1 MNDNDKKPPH
11 YPDEE
16 LSRVYQELFET
27 AAGLSSVTD
36 PGLVAASMM
45 AIGSRIYKTI
55 LSPEDYQKMMEKV
68 AKTDVK
74 PFKKETLQLIKK

>member
-1 MNDNDKKPPH
+1 MNENDKKPPH

-16 LSRVYQELFET
+16 LNRVYQELFET

-74 PFKKETLQLIKK
+74 PFKKETLQ

>member
-1 MNDNDKKPPH
+1 MKDKDKKPPH

-16 LSRVYQELFET
+16 LIKVYQELFET

-55 LSPEDYQKMMEKV
+55 LTADDYEKMMDKI
-68 AKTDVK
+68 AKTDVQ
-74 PFKKETLQLIKK
+74 PFKKETLQ

>member
-1 MNDNDKKPPH
+1 MNENDKKPPH

-16 LSRVYQELFET
+16 LNRVYQELFET

-55 LSPEDYQKMMEKV
+55 LSGEDYQKMMEKV

-74 PFKKETLQLIKK
+74 PFKKETLQ

>member
-1 MNDNDKKPPH
+1 MNENDKKPPH

-16 LSRVYQELFET
+16 LNRVYQELFET

-55 LSPEDYQKMMEKV
+55 LSGEDYQKMMEKV

-74 PFKKETLQLIKK
+74 PFKKDTLQ

>member
-1 MNDNDKKPPH
+1 MNENDKKPPH

-16 LSRVYQELFET
+16 LGRIYQELFET
-27 AAGLSSVTD
+27 ASRLSQGTD

-55 LSPEDYQKMMEKV
+55 MSPEDYTKMMEKI
-68 AKTDVK
+68 AKTDVQ
-74 PFKKETLQLIKK
+74 PFKKETLQ

>member
-1 MNDNDKKPPH
+1 MNENDKKPPH

-16 LSRVYQELFET
+16 LGRIYQELFET
-27 AAGLSSVTD
+27 AASLSQGTD

-55 LSPEDYQKMMEKV
+55 LTAEDYEKMMDKI
-68 AKTDVK
+68 AKTDVQ
-74 PFKKETLQLIKK
+74 PFKKETLQ

>member
-1 MNDNDKKPPH
+1 MNENDKKPHH

-16 LSRVYQELFET
+16 LGKIYQELFET
-27 AAGLSSVTD
+27 ASRLSQGTD

-55 LSPEDYQKMMEKV
+55 MSPEDYTKMMEKI
-68 AKTDVK
+68 AKTDVQ
-74 PFKKETLQLIKK
+74 PFKKETLQ

>member
-1 MNDNDKKPPH
+1 MNDKDKKPPH

-16 LSRVYQELFET
+16 LGRIYQELFET
-27 AAGLSSVTD
+27 AASLSQGTD

-55 LSPEDYQKMMEKV
+55 LSGEDYQKMMEKIS
-68 AKTDVK
+68 KTDVK
-74 PFKKETLQLIKK
+74 PFKKETLQ

>member
-1 MNDNDKKPPH
+1 MNDKDKKPPH

-16 LSRVYQELFET
+16 LGRIYEELFET
-27 AAGLSSVTD
+27 AASLSQGTD

-55 LSPEDYQKMMEKV
+55 LTADDYEKMMDKI
-68 AKTDVK
+68 AKTEVQ
-74 PFKKETLQLIKK
+74 PFKKETLQ

>member
-1 MNDNDKKPPH
+1 MNDKDKKPPH

-16 LSRVYQELFET
+16 LGRIYQELFET
-27 AAGLSSVTD
+27 AASLSQGTD

-55 LSPEDYQKMMEKV
+55 LSGEDYQKMMEKI

-74 PFKKETLQLIKK
+74 PFKKETLQ

>member
-1 MNDNDKKPPH
+1 MNDKDKKPPH

-16 LSRVYQELFET
+16 LGRIYQELFET
-27 AAGLSSVTD
+27 AAALSQGTD

-55 LSPEDYQKMMEKV
+55 LSGEDYQKMMEKV

-74 PFKKETLQLIKK
+74 PFKKETLQ

>member
-1 MNDNDKKPPH
+1 MNENDKKPPH

-16 LSRVYQELFET
+16 LGKIYQELFEI
-27 AAGLSSVTD
+27 AAKLSQGTD

-55 LSPEDYQKMMEKV
+55 LSGEDYQKMMEKV

-74 PFKKETLQLIKK
+74 PFKKETLQ

>member
-1 MNDNDKKPPH
+1 MNDKDKKPPH

-16 LSRVYQELFET
+16 LGRIYEELFET
-27 AAGLSSVTD
+27 AASLSQGTD
-36 PGLVAASMM
+36 PWLVAASMM

-55 LSPEDYQKMMEKV
+55 LTPDDYSKMMEKI

-74 PFKKETLQLIKK
+74 PFKKETLQ

>member
-1 MNDNDKKPPH
+1 MNDKDKKPPH

-16 LSRVYQELFET
+16 LGRIYEELFET
-27 AAGLSSVTD
+27 AASLSQGTD

-55 LSPEDYQKMMEKV
+55 LTPDDYSKMMEKI
-68 AKTDVK
+68 AKTDVQ
-74 PFKKETLQLIKK
+74 PFKKETLQ

>member
-16 LSRVYQELFET
+16 LGRIYQELFET
-27 AAGLSSVTD
+27 AAALSQGTD

-55 LSPEDYQKMMEKV
+55 LSGEDYQKMMEKV

-74 PFKKETLQLIKK
+74 PFKKETLQ

>member
-55 LSPEDYQKMMEKV
+55 LTADDYEKMMDKI
-68 AKTDVK
+68 AKTDVQ
-74 PFKKETLQLIKK
+74 PFKKETLQ

>member
-16 LSRVYQELFET
+16 LNRVYQELFET

-74 PFKKETLQLIKK
+74 PFKKETLQ

>member
-1 MNDNDKKPPH
+1 MNENDKKPPH

-16 LSRVYQELFET
+16 LNRIYQELFET

-55 LSPEDYQKMMEKV
+55 LSGEDYQKMMEKV

-74 PFKKETLQLIKK
+74 PFKKETLQ

>member
-1 MNDNDKKPPH
+1 MNENDKKPPH

-16 LSRVYQELFET
+16 LGRIYQELFET
-27 AAGLSSVTD
+27 AASLSQGTD

-55 LSPEDYQKMMEKV
+55 LTADDYEKMMDKI
-68 AKTDVK
+68 AKTDVQ
-74 PFKKETLQLIKK
+74 PFKKETLQ

>member
-1 MNDNDKKPPH
+1 MNENDKKPPH

-16 LSRVYQELFET
+16 LNRIYQELFET

-55 LSPEDYQKMMEKV
+55 LSGEDYQKMMEKI

-74 PFKKETLQLIKK
+74 PFKKETLQ

>member
-1 MNDNDKKPPH
+1 MNENDKKPPH

-16 LSRVYQELFET
+16 LGKIYQELFET
-27 AAGLSSVTD
+27 AAKLSQGTD

-55 LSPEDYQKMMEKV
+55 LSGEDYQKMMEKI

-74 PFKKETLQLIKK
+74 PFKKETLQ

>member
-1 MNDNDKKPPH
+1 MDQLNENDKKPPH

-16 LSRVYQELFET
+16 LNRVYQELFET

-74 PFKKETLQLIKK
+74 PFKKETLQ

>member
-1 MNDNDKKPPH
+1 MNDKDKKPPH

-16 LSRVYQELFET
+16 LGRIYQELFET
-27 AAGLSSVTD
+27 AAALSQGTD

-55 LSPEDYQKMMEKV
+55 LSGEDYEKMMEKIS
-68 AKTDVK
+68 KTDVQ
-74 PFKKETLQLIKK
+74 PFKKETLQ

>member
-1 MNDNDKKPPH
+1 MNENDKKPPH

-16 LSRVYQELFET
+16 LNKVYQELFET

-55 LSPEDYQKMMEKV
+55 LSPEDYSNMMEKI

-74 PFKKETLQLIKK
+74 PFKKETLQ

>member
-1 MNDNDKKPPH
+1 MNENDKKPPH

-16 LSRVYQELFET
+16 LNKVYQELFET

-55 LSPEDYQKMMEKV
+55 MTPEDYEKMMEKV

-74 PFKKETLQLIKK
+74 PFKKETLQ

>member
-1 MNDNDKKPPH
+1 MKDKDKKPPH

-16 LSRVYQELFET
+16 LRKVYQELFET

-36 PGLVAASMM
+36 SGLVAASMM

-55 LSPEDYQKMMEKV
+55 LTADDYEKMMDKI
-68 AKTDVK
+68 AKTDVQ
-74 PFKKETLQLIKK
+74 PFKKETLQ

>member
-1 MNDNDKKPPH
+1 MNDKDKKPPH

-16 LSRVYQELFET
+16 LGRIYQELFET
-27 AAGLSSVTD
+27 AAALSQGTD

-55 LSPEDYQKMMEKV
+55 LSGEDYQKMMEKI

-74 PFKKETLQLIKK
+74 PFKKETLQ

>member
-16 LSRVYQELFET
+16 LGRIYEELFET
-27 AAGLSSVTD
+27 AAALSQGTD

-55 LSPEDYQKMMEKV
+55 LSGEDYQKMMEKV

-74 PFKKETLQLIKK
+74 PFKKETLQ

>member
-1 MNDNDKKPPH
+1 MNENDKKPPH

-16 LSRVYQELFET
+16 LGRIYQELFET
-27 AAGLSSVTD
+27 AASLSQGTD

-55 LSPEDYQKMMEKV
+55 MSPEDYTKMMEKI
-68 AKTDVK
+68 AKTDVQ
-74 PFKKETLQLIKK
+74 PFKKETLQ

>member
-1 MNDNDKKPPH
+1 MNENDKKPPH

-16 LSRVYQELFET
+16 LGKIYQELFET
-27 AAGLSSVTD
+27 AAKLSQGTD

-55 LSPEDYQKMMEKV
+55 LSGEDYQKMMEKV

-74 PFKKETLQLIKK
+74 PFKKETLQ

>member
-1 MNDNDKKPPH
+1 MNDKDKKPPH

-16 LSRVYQELFET
+16 LGKIYQELFET
-27 AAGLSSVTD
+27 AARLSQRTD

-55 LSPEDYQKMMEKV
+55 MTPEDYEKMMEKI
-68 AKTDVK
+68 AKTDVQ
-74 PFKKETLQLIKK
+74 PYKKETLQ

>member
-1 MNDNDKKPPH
+1 MDQLNENDKKPPH

-16 LSRVYQELFET
+16 LNRVYQELFET

-55 LSPEDYQKMMEKV
+55 LSGEDYQKMMEKV

-74 PFKKETLQLIKK
+74 PFKKETLQ